1 MTAIPSTTV
10 ANLRDLGGTPL
21 PGGRSIRDGLVLR
34 SGQLNRLDLDAD
46 PVVAALG
53 LRTVIDFRTD
63 AERADHPDRI
73 PAGAR
78 MLVGDVLA
86 DKLNSAEMPAAVQ
99 LKDLLSDPA
108 VAEEHLGGGRAQALF
123 ADTYR
128 SFVSSG
134 SAHAAYRMLLTEAA
148 DAGSG
153 PLLFHCTAGKDRTGW
168 GATVILA
175 LLGADEDTLMAEY
188 LSVNP
193 AVKQAFA
200 PMIEGFTAAG
210 GDPDIALALIGVF
223 LLPAGG
229 AGRGRDAVR
238 LHGEV
243 RTGGARRRRRDGRG
257 AARPPGGLTP
267 RPPAGPA
274 PHPGPRPGTATAAGA
289 RTGDHPTIRSF
300 C

>member
-1 MTAIPSTTV
+1 MTATPSTTV

-21 PGGRSIRDGLVLR
+21 PGGRTVRTGLVLR
-34 SGQLNRLDLDAD
+34 SGQLDRLDLDAD
-46 PVVAALG
+46 PVVAGLG
-53 LRTVIDFRTD
+53 LRTVIDLRTD

-78 MLVGDVLA
+78 ILVGDVLA
-86 DKLNSAEMPAAVQ
+86 DKLNSAKVPAAQ

-128 SFVSSG
+128 SFVSTG
-134 SAHAAYRMLLTEAA
+134 SAQAAYRMLLTEAA
-148 DAGSG
+148 DADAG

-168 GATVILA
+168 GATVLLA
-175 LLGADEDTLMAEY
+175 LLGADDETLMAEY

-200 PMIEGFTAAG
+200 PLIEGFTAAG

-223 LLPAGG
+223 PSYLRAALDEVETRYGSMEKY
-229 AGRGRDAVR
+229 VR
-238 LHGEV
+238 EGLGVADGTVETL
-243 RTGGARRRRRDGRG
+243 RAR
-257 AARPPGGLTP
+257 LVV
-267 RPPAGPA
+267 
-274 PHPGPRPGTATAAGA
+274 
-289 RTGDHPTIRSF
+289 
-300 C
+300 

>member
-1 MTAIPSTTV
+1 MTATPSTTV

-21 PGGRSIRDGLVLR
+21 SGGRTVRPGLILR
-34 SGQLNRLDLDAD
+34 SGQLDRLDLDAD

-78 MLVGDVLA
+78 LLVGDVLA
-86 DKLNSAEMPAAVQ
+86 DKLRAAGKKPAAAQ
-99 LKDLLSDPA
+99 LKDLLSDPV
-108 VAEEHLGGGRAQALF
+108 VAEEHLGGGKAQALF

-128 SFVSSG
+128 SFVHSG
-134 SAHAAYRMLLTEAA
+134 SAQTAYRMLLTEAA
-148 DAGSG
+148 DPQAG

-175 LLGADEDTLMAEY
+175 LLGAEDDTLMAEY

-223 LLPAGG
+223 PSYLEAALDEVETRYGSMEKYVREGLGVPDETVEALRARLL
-229 AGRGRDAVR
+229 D
-238 LHGEV
+238 
-243 RTGGARRRRRDGRG
+243 
-257 AARPPGGLTP
+257 
-267 RPPAGPA
+267 
-274 PHPGPRPGTATAAGA
+274 
-289 RTGDHPTIRSF
+289 
-300 C
+300 

>member
-1 MTAIPSTTV
+1 MTATPSTTV

-21 PGGRSIRDGLVLR
+21 SGGRTVRPGLVLR
-34 SGQLNRLDLDAD
+34 SGQLDRLDLDAD

-78 MLVGDVLA
+78 LLIADVLA
-86 DKLNSAEMPAAVQ
+86 DKLNSAKVPATQ

-108 VAEEHLGGGRAQALF
+108 VAEEHLGGGRVQALF

-134 SAHAAYRMLLTEAA
+134 SAQAAYRMLLTEAA
-148 DAGSG
+148 DADSG

-168 GATVILA
+168 GATVVLA
-175 LLGADEDTLMAEY
+175 LLGADDETLMAEY

-223 LLPAGG
+223 PSYLRAALDEVETRYGSMEKY
-229 AGRGRDAVR
+229 VR
-238 LHGEV
+238 EGLGVADETV
-243 RTGGARRRRRDGRG
+243 EALRAR
-257 AARPPGGLTP
+257 LVV
-267 RPPAGPA
+267 
-274 PHPGPRPGTATAAGA
+274 
-289 RTGDHPTIRSF
+289 
-300 C
+300 

>member
-1 MTAIPSTTV
+1 MTATPSTTV

-21 PGGRSIRDGLVLR
+21 PGGRTVRPGLVLR
-34 SGQLNRLDLDAD
+34 SGQLDRLDLDAD

-53 LRTVIDFRTD
+53 VRTVIDFRTD

-73 PAGAR
+73 PGGAR
-78 MLVGDVLA
+78 LLIGDVLA
-86 DKLNSAEMPAAVQ
+86 DKLSEAGKKPAASQ

-108 VAEEHLGGGRAQALF
+108 VAEEHLGGGKAQALF
-123 ADTYR
+123 AETYR
-128 SFVSSG
+128 SFVNSG
-134 SAHAAYRMLLTEAA
+134 SAQAAYRMLLTEAA
-148 DAGSG
+148 DPTAG

-175 LLGADEDTLMAEY
+175 LLGADDETLMAEY

-223 LLPAGG
+223 PSYLEAALDEVATRYGSMEKYVREGLGVPDETV
-229 AGRGRDAVR
+229 DALRAR
-238 LHGEV
+238 LV
-243 RTGGARRRRRDGRG
+243 A
-257 AARPPGGLTP
+257 
-267 RPPAGPA
+267 
-274 PHPGPRPGTATAAGA
+274 
-289 RTGDHPTIRSF
+289 
-300 C
+300 